1 MQLSMRG
8 LPSKDTM
15 SVSLIVD
22 IYIYIYIIFNYS
34 TGEAQPRLPCT
45 TNKKVDSELFE
56 SHIWNGRGRVGPN
69 FST

>member
-15 SVSLIVD
+15 SGSLIVD
-22 IYIYIYIIFNYS
+22 IYIYVIFNYS
-34 TGEAQPRLPCT
+34 TGEAQPRLPGT